1 MHRSF
6 MKLLYEKG
14 GISTAECRAWRK
26 KQFSIR

>member
-1 MHRSF
+1 

-14 GISTAECRAWRK
+14 GISTAEYRAWRK